1 MLKTWDEVTDEREE
15 ITALRAQTDAER
27 QEYLEGRLE
36 GLPQAMMVDGR
47 LILYEDSETRATYD
61 STR

>member
-1 MLKTWDEVTDEREE
+1 MYKAWDEVVDEREE
-15 ITALRAQTDAER
+15 ITALRAQTDAEG
-27 QEYLEGRLE
+27 QQYLKGRLE
-36 GLPQAMMVDGR
+36 DLPEVMMVDGR